1 MNKNSII
8 QHMINLIQ
16 ENPDFD
22 IIPIVNSSIQGN
34 KSQYP
39 NYEYWVGKITDCEL
53 DEVMDTTPWEC
64 EPRLISRKCLHPFEK
79 MELVSDIAEYKYGNR
94 KASTVNKVIDEEFDK
109 MWKKVIFIYINNP
122 EEEEEEE

>member
-16 ENPDFD
+16 KNPDFD
-22 IIPIVNSSIQGN
+22 IIPIVNSSMQGN

-39 NYEYWVGKITDCEL
+39 NYEYWVGKITECEL

-79 MELVSDIAEYKYGNR
+79 MELVSDIAEYKHGNR

-122 EEEEEEE
+122 EEEEGEE

>member
-109 MWKKVIFIYINNP
+109 MWKKVIFIYIDNP
-122 EEEEEEE
+122 EEEEGEE

>member
-16 ENPDFD
+16 ENPELD
-22 IIPIVNSSIQGN
+22 IVPVVNSSIQGN
-34 KSQYP
+34 KSQHP
-39 NYEYWVGKITDCEL
+39 NYEYWAGKITDCEL
-53 DEVMDTTPWEC
+53 DEVIDTTPWEC
-64 EPRLISRKCLHPFEK
+64 EPILISRKYLHPFEK
-79 MELVSDIAEYKYGNR
+79 FALVSNIAEYKYGNR

-122 EEEEEEE
+122 EEEEGEE

>member
-34 KSQYP
+34 KSQHP
-39 NYEYWVGKITDCEL
+39 NYEYWAGKITDCEL
-53 DEVMDTTPWEC
+53 DEVIDTTPWEC
-64 EPRLISRKCLHPFEK
+64 EPILISRKYLHPFEK
-79 MELVSDIAEYKYGNR
+79 FALVSNIAEYKYGNR

-122 EEEEEEE
+122 EEEEGEE